1 MRKLVSV
8 LFLANGRMATEQVR
22 HVLYMPGWMSVLL
35 RPERS
40 EGLHFFNAALDRGY
54 AQFGLS
60 GLKWSYF
67 LSDWDETWVDL
78 S

>member
-1 MRKLVSV
+1 MGPSFDSSSLVRKASRQNLKEFAKS
-8 LFLANGRMATEQVR
+8 TD
-22 HVLYMPGWMSVLL
+22 LL

-54 AQFGLS
+54 AQFQWAT
-60 GLKWSYF
+60 LKWSYF
-67 LSDWDETWVDL
+67 MSDWDETWVDL

>member
-1 MRKLVSV
+1 MDNVQQDGSQGEK
-8 LFLANGRMATEQVR
+8 FFNAF
-22 HVLYMPGWMSVLL
+22 L

-54 AQFGLS
+54 AQFGFAVEKL
-60 GLKWSYF
+60 SYF